1 MKNNFTNDIESF
13 LAFRKA
19 QKTHPRTLTKFTYEL
34 KNFISFLV
42 VHSIPSF
49 KDVTQETLETYRLHL
64 TDTGY
69 KPTTIKSML
78 STLRRLFSYLEEHCL
93 VFDNSARHLQ
103 SPRIKRTL
111 PDVISVDQIKR
122 LLAIPDCTTV
132 LGLRNRAA
140 LELAYTTG
148 MRSSELALLTLLDID
163 FTNATVRV
171 FGKGQK
177 ERILPL
183 GTSAVRY
190 LKDYLR
196 TARPKLVQR
205 SDKPDSSALWF
216 TRTGQPFPSAAAFIC
231 FVRRY
236 AKKAKFHQPVSA
248 HTLRLSCATHMLQNG
263 AHPAM
268 IANLLGHS
276 DLRSLG
282 QYLNITITDLKTM
295 HKKNQTRKNE
305 NTNRSINRFYCLS
318 QKSQLSLSNLAE
330 SAD

>member
-1 MKNNFTNDIESF
+1 
-13 LAFRKA
+13 
-19 QKTHPRTLTKFTYEL
+19 
-34 KNFISFLV
+34 
-42 VHSIPSF
+42 
-49 KDVTQETLETYRLHL
+49 
-64 TDTGY
+64 
-69 KPTTIKSML
+69 ML

-93 VFDNSARHLQ
+93 VFDNPARHLQ

-190 LKDYLR
+190 SKTTCEPPAQNLFNAVINPIVPPYGSHTPVSPFPVLL
-196 TARPKLVQR
+196 P
-205 SDKPDSSALWF
+205 SSASSVG
-216 TRTGQPFPSAAAFIC
+216 TQKRRNSTSQSALIP
-231 FVRRY
+231 Y
-236 AKKAKFHQPVSA
+236 ALAVPP
-248 HTLRLSCATHMLQNG
+248 TYC
-263 AHPAM
+263 
-268 IANLLGHS
+268 
-276 DLRSLG
+276 
-282 QYLNITITDLKTM
+282 KTAL
-295 HKKNQTRKNE
+295 
-305 NTNRSINRFYCLS
+305 IPP
-318 QKSQLSLSNLAE
+318 
-330 SAD
+330 